1 VEIEKKGSVTII
13 STDERLDA
21 VVAPQFKDVVKH
33 MAEESKLNLVVDLAK
48 TRFIDSSGCGAL
60 VASIRALLKNGGEMK
75 IARPSPQA
83 RTLFELTRL
92 HRVFEIFDDVDEAA
106 SSFGQSQS

>member
-1 VEIEKKGSVTII
+1 MEIEKKGPVTII
-13 STDERLDA
+13 RTDERLDA
-21 VVAPQFKDVVKH
+21 VVAPHFKDMVKK
-33 MAEESKLNLVVDLAK
+33 MSEESKTNLVVDLAK

-75 IARPSPQA
+75 IASPSPQA

-92 HRVFEIFDDVDEAA
+92 HRIFEIFEDVDEAVE
-106 SSFGQSQS
+106 SFGG